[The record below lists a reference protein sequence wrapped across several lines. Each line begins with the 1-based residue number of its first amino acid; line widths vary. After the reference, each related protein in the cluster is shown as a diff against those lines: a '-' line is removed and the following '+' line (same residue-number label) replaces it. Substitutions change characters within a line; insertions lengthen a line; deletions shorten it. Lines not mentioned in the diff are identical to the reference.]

1 MAQTPS
7 STPTKSATDIMQE
20 ILFSAVLDSIVAFK
34 EASKGLPNALLRDLN
49 AVHRNTTTADL
60 PKEVQDAVGA
70 SVRAAFSRLQKE
82 GYTVAPGSGGPGG
95 PGGAPRSGPPRTP
108 RPPQNRGA
116 PVVETRR
123 RPPTR
128 PGGKPPARPR

>member
-1 MAQTPS
+1 
-7 STPTKSATDIMQE
+7 MQE
-20 ILFSAVLDSIVAFK
+20 ILFSTVLDAVVAFK
-34 EASKGLPNALLRDLN
+34 DASKGLPNALLRDLN

-60 PKEVQDAVGA
+60 PKEVQDAVAA
-70 SVRAAFSRLQKE
+70 SVRTAFTRLQKA
-82 GYTVAPGSGGPGG
+82 GYTVAPGRGTPSPTG
-95 PGGAPRSGPPRTP
+95 PGGAPRSP

-128 PGGKPPARPR
+128 PGGKPPARSR